1 MYFYFSVFFLSFDLL
16 LFRWNLLLQS
26 HFSCLLCLA
35 ADIRFFISFHSSSFF
50 SFLSNSILNLLPIDC
65 DTTIKSKKIYRA
77 YHLLSLPLYRFFS
90 FWIRITRITRRKIRI
105 WYQFKY
111 FICYNR
117 IVFYTH
123 FCWLRGMEFVASI
136 YAQAKPNRSN
146 FRTTVTSTIT
156 FGSLFTVLSLKY
168 AVCVCI

>member
-1 MYFYFSVFFLSFDLL
+1 MASWSQPKHIVFTYVDMGASISVCVRARDKQRMKKNVTNSLRIHVFLIICVFLFLCFFFLSFDLL

-26 HFSCLLCLA
+26 HFSCLLCLT

-90 FWIRITRITRRKIRI
+90 F
-105 WYQFKY
+105 
-111 FICYNR
+111 
-117 IVFYTH
+117 
-123 FCWLRGMEFVASI
+123 
-136 YAQAKPNRSN
+136 
-146 FRTTVTSTIT
+146 
-156 FGSLFTVLSLKY
+156 
-168 AVCVCI
+168 